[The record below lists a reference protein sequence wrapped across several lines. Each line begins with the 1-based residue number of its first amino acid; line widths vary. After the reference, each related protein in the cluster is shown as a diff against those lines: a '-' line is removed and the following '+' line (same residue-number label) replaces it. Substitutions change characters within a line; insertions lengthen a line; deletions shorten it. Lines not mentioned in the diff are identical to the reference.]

1 MKSSNWFKVL
11 TVVAVAGAGLA
22 YNASASSL
30 LFISPHRA
38 VIASGDRTTE
48 VTVANQSDYKRRY
61 EITLIDSVMTEAGAT
76 KRVDTFEYSAKR
88 MLRYVPRSVELEPGE
103 RQTVRVMVRRPR
115 DLADGD
121 YHSHML
127 FREQQVEEPAKQ
139 KDGEEK
145 QFSFE
150 VGARYGVAI
159 PVIVQAGTVESD
171 LSFGTI
177 EPQAEPKAIKVE
189 FKRSGNAEA
198 NGFLRIFKE
207 TAAGEEAASSPMW
220 VRIYREVDRIERTV
234 PLLKEVSADGNFVL
248 RLYVSPEPGAE
259 VITEEKISL

>member
-1 MKSSNWFKVL
+1 MKLSNLFKVL
-11 TVVAVAGAGLA
+11 TVCVVVGGGLA

-121 YHSHML
+121 YHTHML
-127 FREQQVEEPAKQ
+127 FREQQVEEPVEQ
-139 KDGEEK
+139 NTDEDRT
-145 QFSFE
+145 FSFE

-171 LSFGTI
+171 LSFGTVT
-177 EPQAEPKAIKVE
+177 PQAEPKGMTVE
-189 FKRSGNAEA
+189 FKRGGNAEA

-207 TAAGEEAASSPMW
+207 TPAGEEVASSPMW

-234 PLLKEVSADGNFVL
+234 PLLPEITAKGTFVL

-259 VITEEKISL
+259 VITEEKITL